1 MRVFRTTLLLFQA
14 FSDPQ
19 IAFLVPL
26 LRSGIFSPLKT
37 NLKIKKK
44 KKKKKKG
51 KISHTTTLV
60 AEE

>member
-37 NLKIKKK
+37 KKK
-44 KKKKKKG
+44 KKEG
-51 KISHTTTLV
+51 NISHTTTLV